1 VSSPQT
7 NGFLALADISGY
19 SAYLASTELENSPRV
34 LGELLELIVDH
45 LVPPFQLS
53 KLEGDAVLVHA
64 LDGAFSRGETLLE
77 VIEET
82 YASFRDG
89 IRAIERNLCDCDAC
103 RRSPSLDLKFVVHH
117 GTYGTHRVAG
127 SEELIGRE
135 VALAHRLLKNGVA
148 EETGWRGY
156 ALFSREAFD
165 RIGLRPEGVRERTE
179 TYDLGTVDTSSLDL
193 DARYRVLTEARRVA
207 VEPED
212 ADFTLARELRGPPP
226 VVWEWLNDPARRR
239 RWEDVVIDEE
249 ALPGGRSGTGVVTR
263 CLRGGNVLLLTV
275 LDWRPFDYFTVR
287 SSPPGSEGGAVT
299 TYRLMQTDGSTK
311 LQVTTRLGGAPIR
324 RRLSRHSVARQL
336 DRSIDRLATSL
347 AEQAAAPGGGGS
359 IG

>member
-212 ADFTLARELRGPPP
+212 ADFTL
-226 VVWEWLNDPARRR
+226 
-239 RWEDVVIDEE
+239 
-249 ALPGGRSGTGVVTR
+249 
-263 CLRGGNVLLLTV
+263 LTV

-311 LQVTTRLGGAPIR
+311 LQVTTRLGGGPIR

>member
-1 VSSPQT
+1 MTSPQT
-7 NGFLALADISGY
+7 NGFLVLADISGY

-34 LGELLELIVDH
+34 LGELLELIVEH

-64 LDGAFSRGETLLE
+64 RGGAFSRGETLLE

-117 GTYGTHRVAG
+117 GTYRTHRVAG

-156 ALFSREAFD
+156 ALLSREAFD
-165 RIGLRPEGVRERTE
+165 RIGLRPDGVRERTE
-179 TYDLGTVDTSSLDL
+179 IYDLGTVDTRSLDL

-207 VEPED
+207 VEPGQ
-212 ADFTLARELRGPPP
+212 ADVTLTRDLRASPP

-239 RWEDVVIDEE
+239 RWEEVVIDEE
-249 ALPGGRSGTGVVTR
+249 VLPGGRNGTGMVTR
-263 CLRGGNVLLLTV
+263 CLRGGNLLLLTV
-275 LDWRPFDYFTVR
+275 LDWRPFDYFTVQ
-287 SSPPGSEGGAVT
+287 SSPPGSRDGAVT
-299 TYRLMQTDGSTK
+299 TYRLLPTNGLTK
-311 LQVTTRLGGAPIR
+311 LQITTSLRGGSIR
-324 RRLSRHSVARQL
+324 RRLSRQSVERKL
-336 DRSIDRLATSL
+336 HRSIDRLAASL
-347 AEQAAAPGGGGS
+347 AEQVAS
-359 IG
+359 S